1 MREYEIIIAENVR
14 KYTTWKVRLTDEEA
28 RELGALETREL
39 MQEDHALINGTIN
52 HQGGEV
58 GRVDYYEADE
68 PETALIG
75 VDATSGA

>member
-14 KYTTWKVRLTDEEA
+14 RYTTWKVRLTDEEA

-52 HQGGEV
+52 HRGGEV
-58 GRVDYYEADE
+58 ERVDHYEADE
-68 PETALIG
+68 LETALIG
-75 VDATSGA
+75 VDATDGA